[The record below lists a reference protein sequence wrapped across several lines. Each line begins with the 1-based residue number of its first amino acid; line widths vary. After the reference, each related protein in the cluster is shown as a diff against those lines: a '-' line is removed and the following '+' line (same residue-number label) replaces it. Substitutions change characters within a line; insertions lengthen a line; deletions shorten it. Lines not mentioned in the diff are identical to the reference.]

1 MMTVR
6 TELKMSDLH
15 GLGCFALEDIPKGQK
30 VWEFNELIDS
40 VIPKEF
46 FDNAPK
52 FYQDYLLFFAEYEDG
67 YFVLCGDNGKFWNH
81 SEDAN
86 LKLISLPETEEWY
99 VFATKE
105 IKKGEELLYDYR
117 NFKQEKLGSGLFPVT
132 EL

>member
-6 TELKMSDLH
+6 TELKISDLH
-15 GLGCFALEDIPKGQK
+15 GLGCFALEDIPKGTK

-46 FDNAPK
+46 FDNSPK

-86 LKLISLPETEEWY
+86 LKLISLPETDEWF

-117 NFKQEKLGSGLFPVT
+117 NFKQEKLGGGLFPVT